1 MERLTVGKFMKIMS
15 EMVENGVVKED
26 QVLEI
31 RTFDPSV
38 GPSAAVGITSIHPG
52 IDWDR
57 GRIMI
62 YPDVP
67 LVTYRQMR
75 K

>member
-1 MERLTVGKFMKIMS
+1 MERLTVGKFMEILSQMIES
-15 EMVENGVVKED
+15 GIVKED

-31 RTFDPSV
+31 RTFDPSI
-38 GPSAAVGITSIHPG
+38 GPSAAVGISSIHPG
-52 IDWDR
+52 IDWDH

-67 LVTYRQMR
+67 LVTYQQMR